1 MTDTPPPHETGADV
15 ADTPAKKAKRDLR
28 TAVLAAA
35 VLAEPGIKT
44 VLILA

>member
-1 MTDTPPPHETGADV
+1 MHQSV
-15 ADTPAKKAKRDLR
+15 ALRIELDLL
-28 TAVLAAA
+28 LAAA